1 MGVAHEESQCVAA
14 QQFAPGFGASSWQ
27 KSKGEKPMHQSE
39 TTQTTL
45 GELIVAVTDE
55 VRPLTGNGTNTGV
68 IVSLILQDLFRRR
81 RVRLQKRT
89 RRGR

>member
-1 MGVAHEESQCVAA
+1 
-14 QQFAPGFGASSWQ
+14 
-27 KSKGEKPMHQSE
+27 MHQSE

-55 VRPLTGNGTNTGV
+55 VRPLTRNAANTGV
-68 IVSLILQDLFRRR
+68 IVSLIVQDLFRRR

>member
-1 MGVAHEESQCVAA
+1 
-14 QQFAPGFGASSWQ
+14 
-27 KSKGEKPMHQSE
+27 MHRSE

-55 VRPLTGNGTNTGV
+55 VRPLIGNRTNTGV